1 MIKADNGII
10 EYDGSKDVIRNNV
23 TAILI
28 WSKDFLGKEVFET
41 ILKET
46 LIIDFKDI
54 QVDEKKKKFLRTLF
68 DSINKISE
76 EMCNEGVEDK
86 LKELRGRENE
96 SSN

>member
-28 WSKDFLGKEVFET
+28 WSKDFLGEEVFET

-46 LIIDFKDI
+46 LCIDFKDI

-76 EMCNEGVEDK
+76 EMCNEGAEEK
-86 LKELRGRENE
+86 SKELRGE
-96 SSN
+96 SK